1 MITALIILSIS
12 LLITIVLSI
21 VLVDRIMKLTSKL
34 KLATDENRKMKE
46 TTEISSSRGIIKNQ
60 SLSYHSG
67 TFKGKSLT
75 VDYEIDILEITDKQ
89 FKVKATNF
97 DCSSPN
103 YDMGMDADILGF
115 MDGKWVDK
123 KDVNLIM
130 DEATKRNLKLEQLL
144 G

>member
-1 MITALIILSIS
+1 MIATLITLSIS
-12 LLITIVLSI
+12 LLILILTSI
-21 VLVDRIMKLTSKL
+21 TLALRVIKLTSAL

-46 TTEISSSRGIIKNQ
+46 TTEASSSRGIIKNQ

-67 TFKGKSLT
+67 QFKGKSLT

-89 FKVKATNF
+89 FKVKATDY

-103 YDMGMDADILGF
+103 YDVAMHADIIGF
-115 MDGKWVDK
+115 MDGKWVNK

-130 DEATKRNLKLEQLL
+130 DEATKRNIKLEKLL